1 MENHINQITLVVKDY
16 DEAIAFYT
24 QKLHFVLIEDTVLSD
39 SKRWVV
45 VAPKNSQCRLL
56 LAKAA
61 NEEQLKAVG
70 NQTGGRVFLF
80 MNTDNFEREHQNLLA
95 HQITIVRQPRIENYG
110 KVLVFEDLYGNL
122 WDLIEPVAKPNLNYF
137 STAILAIKPEV
148 DFDTAIEALKK
159 LQAETK
165 LEAGNFLFELH
176 SNTTDTKQIIV
187 WEGFY
192 SESDFQLHLQSNHL
206 QNFLKQNVVDFVS
219 GYPAI
224 RIV

>member
-24 QKLHFVLIEDTVLSD
+24 QKLHFDLIEDTVLSET
-39 SKRWVV
+39 KRWVV

-61 NEEQLKAVG
+61 NEEQLKSVG

-80 MNTDNFEREHQNLLA
+80 LNTDNLERERQNLINNKVNIIREPK
-95 HQITIVRQPRIENYG
+95 QENYG
-110 KVLVFEDLYGNL
+110 KVLVFEDLHGNL
-122 WDLIEPVAKPNLNYF
+122 WDLIEPVAKNNSHYF

-176 SNTTDTKQIIV
+176 SNTTDAKQIIV

-206 QNFLKQNVVDFVS
+206 QDFLKQNVVDFVS
-219 GYPAI
+219 GYPAK

>member
-1 MENHINQITLVVKDY
+1 MDYHINQITLVVKDY

-24 QKLHFVLIEDTVLSD
+24 QKLHFDLIEDTVLSET
-39 SKRWVV
+39 KRWVV
-45 VAPKNSQCRLL
+45 VALKNSQCRLL

-61 NEEQLKAVG
+61 NEEQLKSVG

-80 MNTDNFEREHQNLLA
+80 LNTDNLERERQNL
-95 HQITIVRQPRIENYG
+95 IDKKVNIVRELNQENYG

-122 WDLIEPVAKPNLNYF
+122 WDLIEPIAKTNSHYF

-148 DFDTAIEALKK
+148 DFHTAIEALKK

-176 SNTTDTKQIIV
+176 SNTSDAKQIIV

-206 QNFLKQNVVDFVS
+206 QDFLKQNVVDFVS
-219 GYPAI
+219 GYPAK

>member
-1 MENHINQITLVVKDY
+1 MANHINQLTLVVKDY

-24 QKLHFVLIEDTVLSD
+24 QKLHFELIEDTVLTNT
-39 SKRWVV
+39 KRWVV

-61 NEEQLKAVG
+61 NDEQLKSVG

-80 MNTDNFEREHQNLLA
+80 MNTDNFDGEYQNLVDN
-95 HQITIVRQPRIENYG
+95 QIKIVREPSNETYG
-110 KVLVFEDLYGNL
+110 RVLVFEDLYGNL
-122 WDLIEPVAKPNLNYF
+122 WDLIEPISIEDTSFY

-148 DFDTAIEALKK
+148 HFDTAIKALKK
-159 LQAETK
+159 LQAATK
-165 LEAGNFLFELH
+165 LEKGNFLFELH
-176 SNTTDTKQIIV
+176 LDIENKNQIIV

-192 SESDFQLHLQSNHL
+192 SESDFQVHLNSVHLQD
-206 QNFLKQNVVDFVS
+206 FLKQNVVDFIS
-219 GYPAI
+219 GYPAT

>member
-1 MENHINQITLVVKDY
+1 MENHIDQITLVVKDY

-24 QKLHFVLIEDTVLSD
+24 KQLYFVLIEDTVLSD

-61 NEEQLKAVG
+61 NGEQLKSVG

-80 MNTDNFEREHQNLLA
+80 MNTDNLEREHQNLVENKVN
-95 HQITIVRQPRIENYG
+95 IVREPKQENYG

-122 WDLIEPVAKPNLNYF
+122 WDLIEPVAKPNSHYF

-159 LQAETK
+159 LQVETK
-165 LEAGNFLFELH
+165 LEVGNFLFELH
-176 SNTTDTKQIIV
+176 SNTTDAKQIIV

-206 QNFLKQNVVDFVS
+206 QDFLKQNVVDFVS
-219 GYPAI
+219 GYPAK

>member
-24 QKLHFVLIEDTVLSD
+24 KQLYFVLIEDTVLSD

-61 NEEQLKAVG
+61 NEEQLKSVG

-122 WDLIEPVAKPNLNYF
+122 WDLIEPVAKPNLHYF
-137 STAILAIKPEV
+137 STAILTIKPEV

-176 SNTTDTKQIIV
+176 SNTTDAKQIIV

>member
-24 QKLHFVLIEDTVLSD
+24 QKLHFDLIEDTVLSET
-39 SKRWVV
+39 KRWVV

-56 LAKAA
+56 LAKSA
-61 NEEQLKAVG
+61 NDEQLKSVG

-80 MNTDNFEREHQNLLA
+80 LNTDNLERERQNL
-95 HQITIVRQPRIENYG
+95 IDNKVKIVRESKQEDYG

-122 WDLIEPVAKPNLNYF
+122 WDLIEPVAKTNSNYF

-176 SNTTDTKQIIV
+176 SNTTDAKQIIV

-206 QNFLKQNVVDFVS
+206 QDFLKQNVVDFVS
-219 GYPAI
+219 GYPAK

>member
-24 QKLHFVLIEDTVLSD
+24 QKLHFDLIEDTVLSET
-39 SKRWVV
+39 KRWVV

-61 NEEQLKAVG
+61 NEEQLKSIG

-80 MNTDNFEREHQNLLA
+80 LNTDNLERERQNL
-95 HQITIVRQPRIENYG
+95 IDKKVNIVRESKQENYG

-122 WDLIEPVAKPNLNYF
+122 WDLIEPVTKTNSHYF

-165 LEAGNFLFELH
+165 LEAGNYLFELH
-176 SNTTDTKQIIV
+176 SNTTDAKQIIV

-206 QNFLKQNVVDFVS
+206 QDFLKQNMVDFVS
-219 GYPAI
+219 GYPAK

>member
-1 MENHINQITLVVKDY
+1 MANHINQLTLVVKDY

-24 QKLHFVLIEDTVLSD
+24 QKLHFELIEDTVLND
-39 SKRWVV
+39 TKRWVV

-61 NEEQLKAVG
+61 NEEQLNSVG

-80 MNTDNFEREHQNLLA
+80 MNTDNFDGEYQNLVDN
-95 HQITIVRQPRIENYG
+95 QITIVRQPRTETYG
-110 KVLVFEDLYGNL
+110 RVLVFEDLYGNL
-122 WDLIEPVAKPNLNYF
+122 WDLIEPVSTKDTSFY

-148 DFDTAIEALKK
+148 HFDTAIEALKK
-159 LQAETK
+159 LQAATK
-165 LEAGNFLFELH
+165 LEKGNFLFELH
-176 SNTTDTKQIIV
+176 LDTENKNQIIV

-192 SESDFQLHLQSNHL
+192 SESDFQVHLNSDHLQD
-206 QNFLKQNVVDFVS
+206 FLKQNVVDFIS
-219 GYPAI
+219 GYPAN

>member
-24 QKLHFVLIEDTVLSD
+24 KQLYFVLIEDTVLSD

-61 NEEQLKAVG
+61 NGEQLKSVG

-80 MNTDNFEREHQNLLA
+80 MNTDNLEKEHQNLVENKVN
-95 HQITIVRQPRIENYG
+95 IVREPKQENYG

-122 WDLIEPVAKPNLNYF
+122 WDLIEPVAKPNSHYF

-148 DFDTAIEALKK
+148 DFDRAIEALKK

-176 SNTTDTKQIIV
+176 SNTTDAKQIIV

-192 SESDFQLHLQSNHL
+192 SEFDFQAHLNSVHLQD
-206 QNFLKQNVVDFVS
+206 FLKQNLVDFVS

>member
-24 QKLHFVLIEDTVLSD
+24 QKLHFDLIEDTVLSD
-39 SKRWVV
+39 TKRWVV

-61 NEEQLKAVG
+61 NEEQLKSIG

-80 MNTDNFEREHQNLLA
+80 LNTDNLERERQNL
-95 HQITIVRQPRIENYG
+95 IDKKVNIVRESKQENYG

-122 WDLIEPVAKPNLNYF
+122 WDLIEPVTKTNSHYF

-176 SNTTDTKQIIV
+176 SNTTDAKQIIV

-206 QNFLKQNVVDFVS
+206 QDFLKQNMVDFVS
-219 GYPAI
+219 GYPAK

>member
-24 QKLHFVLIEDTVLSD
+24 QKLHFDLIEDTVLSET
-39 SKRWVV
+39 KRWVV

-61 NEEQLKAVG
+61 NEEQVKSVG

-80 MNTDNFEREHQNLLA
+80 LNTDNLERERQNL
-95 HQITIVRQPRIENYG
+95 IDNKVNIVRESKQENYG

-122 WDLIEPVAKPNLNYF
+122 WDLIEPVAKANSHYF

-148 DFDTAIEALKK
+148 DFDIAIEVLKK

-176 SNTTDTKQIIV
+176 SNTTDAKQIIV

-192 SESDFQLHLQSNHL
+192 SESDFQTHLNSKHLQD
-206 QNFLKQNVVDFVS
+206 FLKQNVVDFVS
-219 GYPAI
+219 GYPAK

>member
-24 QKLHFVLIEDTVLSD
+24 QKLHFDLIEDTVLSET
-39 SKRWVV
+39 KRWVV

-61 NEEQLKAVG
+61 NEEQLKSIG

-80 MNTDNFEREHQNLLA
+80 LNTDNLERERQNL
-95 HQITIVRQPRIENYG
+95 IDKKVNIVRESKQENYG

-122 WDLIEPVAKPNLNYF
+122 WDLIEPIAKNNSHYF

-165 LEAGNFLFELH
+165 LEVGNFLFELH
-176 SNTTDTKQIIV
+176 SNTTDAKQIIV

-206 QNFLKQNVVDFVS
+206 QDFLKQNVVDFVS
-219 GYPAI
+219 GYPAK

>member
-24 QKLHFVLIEDTVLSD
+24 QKLHFDLIEDTILSET
-39 SKRWVV
+39 KRWVV

-61 NEEQLKAVG
+61 NEEQLYSVG

-80 MNTDNFEREHQNLLA
+80 LNTDNLERERQNLIDNKVNIIRETK
-95 HQITIVRQPRIENYG
+95 QENYG

-122 WDLIEPVAKPNLNYF
+122 WDLIEPVAKTNSHYF

-148 DFDTAIEALKK
+148 DFSTAIEALKK

-165 LEAGNFLFELH
+165 LEAGNYLFELH
-176 SNTTDTKQIIV
+176 SNTTDAKQIIV

-192 SESDFQLHLQSNHL
+192 SESDFQLHLQSSHL
-206 QNFLKQNVVDFVS
+206 QDFLKQNVVDFVS
-219 GYPAI
+219 GYPAK

>member
-24 QKLHFVLIEDTVLSD
+24 QKLHFDLIEDTVLSET
-39 SKRWVV
+39 KRWVV

-61 NEEQLKAVG
+61 NEEQLKSVG

-80 MNTDNFEREHQNLLA
+80 LNTDNLERERQNL
-95 HQITIVRQPRIENYG
+95 IDNKVKIVRESKQEDYG

-122 WDLIEPVAKPNLNYF
+122 WDLIEPVAKTNSNYF

-176 SNTTDTKQIIV
+176 SNTTDVKQIIV

-206 QNFLKQNVVDFVS
+206 QDFLKQNVVDFVS
-219 GYPAI
+219 GYPAK

>member
-24 QKLHFVLIEDTVLSD
+24 KQLHFDLIEDTVLSD

-61 NEEQLKAVG
+61 NGEQLKSVG

-80 MNTDNFEREHQNLLA
+80 MNTDNLEREHQNLVENKVN
-95 HQITIVRQPRIENYG
+95 IVREPKQENYG

-122 WDLIEPVAKPNLNYF
+122 WDLIEPVAKPNLHYF

-148 DFDTAIEALKK
+148 DFDRAIEALKK

-176 SNTTDTKQIIV
+176 SNTTDAKQIIV

-192 SESDFQLHLQSNHL
+192 SEFDFQAHLNSVHLQD
-206 QNFLKQNVVDFVS
+206 FLKQNLVDFVS

>member
-1 MENHINQITLVVKDY
+1 MDNHINQITLVVKDY
-16 DEAIAFYT
+16 DEAITFYT
-24 QKLHFVLIEDTVLSD
+24 QKLHFDLIEDTVLSET
-39 SKRWVV
+39 KRWVV
-45 VAPKNSQCRLL
+45 VAPKNSQCQLL

-61 NEEQLKAVG
+61 NEEQLKSVG

-80 MNTDNFEREHQNLLA
+80 LNTDNLEREHQNL
-95 HQITIVRQPRIENYG
+95 IDNKVNIVREPKQKNYG

-122 WDLIEPVAKPNLNYF
+122 WDLIEPVAKTNSHYF

-148 DFDTAIEALKK
+148 DFDTAIEVLKK
-159 LQAETK
+159 LQVATK
-165 LEAGNFLFELH
+165 LEKGNFLFELH
-176 SNTTDTKQIIV
+176 TNTTDANQIIV

-206 QNFLKQNVVDFVS
+206 QDFLKQNVVDFVS
-219 GYPAI
+219 GYPAK